1 MVIPSLANVLVK
13 LFVYHLDIF
22 SKIWLQCTICNSTC
36 QMLPCSYGASRRRK
50 EHGFLKGCKD
60 VGNNEDTCQSA
71 EEDNQDLKRVAN

>member
-1 MVIPSLANVLVK
+1 ML
-13 LFVYHLDIF
+13 LFVHYLNAF
-22 SKIWLQCTICNSTC
+22 SKIGYNALFVIVHVRCCPTA
-36 QMLPCSYGASRRRK
+36 MVPSRRRK

>member
-1 MVIPSLANVLVK
+1 
-13 LFVYHLDIF
+13 
-22 SKIWLQCTICNSTC
+22 
-36 QMLPCSYGASRRRK
+36 MLSYSYGASRRRK